1 MKTPLQLA
9 RERSG
14 LTQAEAAAHMGI
26 DRTYYSR
33 IETGK
38 CKGHPYMAKKLVAFY
53 GAPLT
58 RDEVLFPEE
67 YVGTPLPPHPQDGA
81 QSEAA

>member
-1 MKTPLQLA
+1 
-9 RERSG
+9 
-14 LTQAEAAAHMGI
+14 MGI

-33 IETGK
+33 IENGR
-38 CKGHPYMAKKLVAFY
+38 CKPYAKMAKQIVDFY

-58 RDEVLFPEE
+58 RDQVLFPEE
-67 YVGTPLPPHPQDGA
+67 YVGMALPTQPEDGA